1 MAGKNNCF
9 SQLLTYSQ
17 IRVRV
22 LKLRAQRDWF
32 ETGSLETPVTHEVK
46 VINTHIVSGCAPPM
60 GVHAKKITFNGLSPY
75 MQWIG
80 AMNRQQITFPA
91 VCYSP
96 HPGRMVPNS
105 DLLFLCLCPLQMSS
119 LLPSTTFQASNG
131 KF

>member
-60 GVHAKKITFNGLSPY
+60 GVHAKKNHF
-75 MQWIG
+75 QWAVSLY
-80 AMNRQQITFPA
+80 AMDRSNEQTTDYIP
-91 VCYSP
+91 
-96 HPGRMVPNS
+96 
-105 DLLFLCLCPLQMSS
+105 SS
-119 LLPSTTFQASNG
+119 LLLPSSWKDGT
-131 KF
+131 